1 MLAEAMAGISLVK
14 ASVDFIKGNIETAQ
28 DISQIA
34 GAIDGLCKGQ
44 EEIEKKRSKKSGYG
58 VADQFGIKTVAQ
70 EMIDAKLAQEKISEM
85 RQLIDFR
92 FGHGTWKSIV
102 EERAKRIQEEKD
114 RIEAEKKIRIRK
126 QQETEELVKK
136 VLVVAGG
143 LASVVGVILAVLGYI

>member
-1 MLAEAMAGISLVK
+1 
-14 ASVDFIKGNIETAQ
+14 
-28 DISQIA
+28 
-34 GAIDGLCKGQ
+34 
-44 EEIEKKRSKKSGYG
+44 
-58 VADQFGIKTVAQ
+58 
-70 EMIDAKLAQEKISEM
+70 M

-114 RIEAEKKIRIRK
+114 RIEAERKIRIRK